1 MPATLAPLR
10 QLRAAAG
17 LNALGN
23 MRERPYGLDQAAY
36 RLSTHDGGAGRAPAS
51 SASAFRDPEAPRAEP
66 TAASAPP
73 QPARSTTSKTSTD
86 VVMAVPDL
94 SSGSTT
100 MLERSV
106 SSNLMLKQ
114 GLGLMVP
121 LFGAVPA
128 SRLSLGSGKGLPDP
142 VRRATSEAAETSN
155 DVWWIQN

>member
-1 MPATLAPLR
+1 MSE
-10 QLRAAAG
+10 RAYGVNQAG
-17 LNALGN
+17 D
-23 MRERPYGLDQAAY
+23 RV
-36 RLSTHDGGAGRAPAS
+36 STHHVGTGPAPAP
-51 SASAFRDPEAPRAEP
+51 SASEFRDPEAPRAEP

-86 VVMAVPDL
+86 VVMAVRDL

-121 LFGAVPA
+121 LFGALQRA
-128 SRLSLGSGKGLPDP
+128 GESSGREGVKG
-142 VRRATSEAAETSN
+142 
-155 DVWWIQN
+155 